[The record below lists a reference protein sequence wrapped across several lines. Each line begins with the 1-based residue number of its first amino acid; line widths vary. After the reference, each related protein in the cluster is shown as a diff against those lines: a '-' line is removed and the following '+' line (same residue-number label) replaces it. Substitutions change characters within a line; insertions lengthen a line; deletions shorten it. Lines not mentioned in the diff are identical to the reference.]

1 MGLSHFT
8 QDNDDDA
15 NNSGPPTGGIGV
27 GMGSPFSPGGQ
38 SDDAVKG
45 LLVDYNEK
53 FKNAEPTLFRD
64 TLIEQT
70 LATLISKNKPNVL
83 LKGSAGV
90 GKTKIVED
98 IARRIALGDSLIPD
112 LLKDYTIYEL
122 PVTNLVA
129 GSGIV
134 GQLEEKVQAVVD
146 FASSP
151 KNRALLF
158 IDEIHQITGGSSSHS
173 DPTNRKISQIL
184 KPALARGQM
193 SVIGA
198 TTSNESRAFDEDPAF
213 ARRFTQ
219 LIVDELTV
227 EQTLA
232 VLSTVRP
239 GLMAHYRH
247 QIGVSDDV
255 LAETVKIAE
264 ATSKASAHRPDNA
277 ITLLDRSMADRVLEQ
292 KKLIA
297 QAEAAGDRAL
307 AATLRSISQVP
318 LTATRV
324 LDVAKS
330 LMTGNAQRPDFDA
343 ATLRTT
349 LLNRLQGQDEVL
361 ERVADRIAREELG
374 LFPTKT
380 PLTCLF
386 AGTSGSGKSETAKIL
401 AEQMTGQE
409 PIVLNMT
416 EYHTPYSTAK
426 IIGAPPGYVGS
437 DSNQE
442 LPFDTLESNPHRVV
456 LLDEFE
462 KADMAVQRL
471 FLSAFDE
478 GYIRNAHG
486 KLLDFSK
493 AVVIVTTNAAR
504 EALSGSSIGFIS
516 GPRVVS
522 QQSLNTELAQHFEPE
537 LLGRFSLI
545 VGFNQIDEVVFRQI
559 MAANYESQVA
569 RIIDAK
575 PRLAQA
581 LPAAMP
587 DDELRTLA
595 KTAYVDSQGARPA
608 YKAVRSWIE
617 DRIMAAQAAKTQT
630 SAAIARTI
638 DQRE

>member
-1 MGLSHFT
+1 
-8 QDNDDDA
+8 
-15 NNSGPPTGGIGV
+15 
-27 GMGSPFSPGGQ
+27 
-38 SDDAVKG
+38 
-45 LLVDYNEK
+45 
-53 FKNAEPTLFRD
+53 
-64 TLIEQT
+64 
-70 LATLISKNKPNVL
+70 
-83 LKGSAGV
+83 
-90 GKTKIVED
+90 
-98 IARRIALGDSLIPD
+98 
-112 LLKDYTIYEL
+112 
-122 PVTNLVA
+122 
-129 GSGIV
+129 
-134 GQLEEKVQAVVD
+134 
-146 FASSP
+146 
-151 KNRALLF
+151 
-158 IDEIHQITGGSSSHS
+158 
-173 DPTNRKISQIL
+173 
-184 KPALARGQM
+184 
-193 SVIGA
+193 
-198 TTSNESRAFDEDPAF
+198 
-213 ARRFTQ
+213 
-219 LIVDELTV
+219 
-227 EQTLA
+227 
-232 VLSTVRP
+232 
-239 GLMAHYRH
+239 
-247 QIGVSDDV
+247 
-255 LAETVKIAE
+255 
-264 ATSKASAHRPDNA
+264 
-277 ITLLDRSMADRVLEQ
+277 
-292 KKLIA
+292 
-297 QAEAAGDRAL
+297 L
-307 AATLRSISQVP
+307 AATLRSIPQVP

-349 LLNRLQGQDEVL
+349 LLDRLQGQDEVL
-361 ERVADRIAREELG
+361 EKVADRIAREELG

-386 AGTSGSGKSETAKIL
+386 AGTSGSGKTETAKIL

-416 EYHTPYSTAK
+416 EYHTPSSTAK
-426 IIGAPPGYVGS
+426 IIGAPPGYIGS
-437 DSNQE
+437 DSDQE

-504 EALSGSSIGFIS
+504 EALSSSSIGFIS

-522 QQSLNTELAQHFEPE
+522 QQSLNTELAKHFEPE

-545 VGFNQIDEVVFRQI
+545 VGFNQIDEAVFRQI
-559 MAANYESQVA
+559 MAADYESQVA
-569 RIIDAK
+569 RIVDAK

-587 DDELRTLA
+587 DDELRALA
-595 KTAYVDSQGARPA
+595 ETAYVDSQGARPA

-617 DRIMAAQAAKTQT
+617 DRLMAAQATKTQA

>member
-1 MGLSHFT
+1 MGLSNFT
-8 QDNDDDA
+8 QGNDDA
-15 NNSGPPTGGIGV
+15 TGSGPPAGGIGV
-27 GMGSPFSPGGQ
+27 GMGAPFAPGGQ
-38 SDDAVKG
+38 SDDAVKE

-70 LATLISKNKPNVL
+70 LATLISKNKPNAL

-112 LLKDYTIYEL
+112 LLKDCTVYEL

-134 GQLEEKVQAVVD
+134 GQLEERVQAVVD
-146 FASSP
+146 FASDP
-151 KNRALLF
+151 KNKALLF

-173 DPTNRKISQIL
+173 EPTNRKISQIL

-193 SVIGA
+193 NVIGA

-232 VLSTVRP
+232 VLGTVRP

-247 QIGVSDDV
+247 QIAVSDDV

-264 ATSKASAHRPDNA
+264 ANSKASAHRPDSA

-292 KKLIA
+292 KKLIT

-307 AATLRSISQVP
+307 VTTLRSIPQVP

-349 LLNRLQGQDEVL
+349 LLDRLQGQDEVL
-361 ERVADRIAREELG
+361 EKVADRIAREELG

-386 AGTSGSGKSETAKIL
+386 AGTSGSGKTETAKIL

-416 EYHTPYSTAK
+416 EYHTPSSTAK
-426 IIGAPPGYVGS
+426 IIGAPPGYIGS

-504 EALSGSSIGFIS
+504 EALSSNSIGFIS

-522 QQSLNTELAQHFEPE
+522 QQNLNTELAQHFEPE

-545 VGFNQIDEVVFRQI
+545 VGFNQIDKVAFRQI
-559 MAANYESQVA
+559 MAADYESQVA
-569 RIIDAK
+569 QIVDAK

-581 LPAAMP
+581 LPTAMP
-587 DDELRTLA
+587 DDELRALA
-595 KTAYVDSQGARPA
+595 ETAYVDSQGARPA
-608 YKAVRSWIE
+608 GKAVRSWIE
-617 DRIMAAQAAKTQT
+617 DRLMAAQAAKTQT
-630 SAAIARTI
+630 SAAIARMI
-638 DQRE
+638 DQHE